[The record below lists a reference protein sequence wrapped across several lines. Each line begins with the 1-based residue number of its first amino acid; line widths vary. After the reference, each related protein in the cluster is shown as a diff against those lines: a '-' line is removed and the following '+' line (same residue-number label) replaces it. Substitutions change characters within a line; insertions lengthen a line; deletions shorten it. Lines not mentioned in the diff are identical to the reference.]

1 MATFK
6 DGLPL
11 LTGQKKI
18 LAHAPVNRLSRYWRL
33 PCRPTVRVG
42 FTTAAG
48 RSPIILVASLSGD
61 AIQLELVSRSSTS
74 PNTFGPEDFIIRPSN
89 LLGAR
94 AAARLAM
101 EVAAA

>member
-33 PCRPTVRVG
+33 PRRPTVRVG

-61 AIQLELVSRSSTS
+61 AIQLELVLTS
-74 PNTFGPEDFIIRPSN
+74 PNTFGPEDFITRPSN